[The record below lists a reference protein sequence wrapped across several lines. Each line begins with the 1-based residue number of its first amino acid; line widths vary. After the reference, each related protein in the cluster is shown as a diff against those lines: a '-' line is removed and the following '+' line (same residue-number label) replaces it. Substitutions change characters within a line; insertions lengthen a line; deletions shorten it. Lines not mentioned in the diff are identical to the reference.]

1 MGGGLPAEAG
11 FGREW
16 NRWFEATMHRVS
28 ERFATNMRIWTIA
41 FSIAVAFGG
50 GVDALGLFD
59 RLSSDPEYRALIVSG
74 VDGVL
79 KQAEAMPARVE
90 PGGGDDDAPPW
101 ARLETDVAELKDLIR
116 SQSELDIFRPGSPLA
131 EGWKGFLGRVFS
143 AMLLSL
149 GAPFWFN
156 ALKKMANLRP
166 ALANKVEG
174 GK

>member
-1 MGGGLPAEAG
+1 
-11 FGREW
+11 
-16 NRWFEATMHRVS
+16 MHRVS